1 MDYYVFLN
9 QSEVEEDGRSLNTKE
24 VIIEKAYQKRALVMT
39 TLWIRNISASVKL
52 ASSHCARSETR
63 VE

>member
-1 MDYYVFLN
+1 MK
-9 QSEVEEDGRSLNTKE
+9 Q
-24 VIIEKAYQKRALVMT
+24 EKAYQNRALVVT

>member
-1 MDYYVFLN
+1 MF
-9 QSEVEEDGRSLNTKE
+9 SKKEEVEEDE
-24 VIIEKAYQKRALVMT
+24 VITGKAYQNRALVVT

-63 VE
+63 ME